1 MYRRMQQKITSFSKF
16 SIRQVQSA
24 KLETER
30 IQQLRNYSFNPS
42 LHQTVNMY
50 FDMQHHALLDNLHSI
65 IHSFRS
71 SQPSAVSSS
80 QQSVNTVRAAQP
92 AVSSL
97 QSTQPAV
104 SSLQSTQP
112 AVNSLQSTQSSV
124 LLPSQQSTQT
134 VKVQPTQLAQAAQSA
149 RPAKPT
155 VPVVSSIPFM
165 GNKQPFVQKPV
176 TFTATPSLH
185 LSDKENQPPAV
196 TPASHK
202 PRRVPN
208 TPLNPVAVRIMTTW
222 YNRNLEHPYPSS
234 DATQVMASAG
244 GITPEQ
250 VNIISYN
257 K

>member
-71 SQPSAVSSS
+71 SRPSAVPS
-80 QQSVNTVRAAQP
+80 RAAQP

-97 QSTQPAV
+97 QSTKPAVNNLQSTQPAV
-104 SSLQSTQP
+104 NSLQSTQP
-112 AVNSLQSTQSSV
+112 AVNSLQSTQG
-124 LLPSQQSTQT
+124 
-134 VKVQPTQLAQAAQSA
+134 A
-149 RPAKPT
+149 RPAKPV
-155 VPVVSSIPFM
+155 VPMINSFPCSDS
-165 GNKQPFVQKPV
+165 KQAFIIQKPATLSATHV
-176 TFTATPSLH
+176 TPSFLPT
-185 LSDKENQPPAV
+185 DKENQPPTLTPSA

-202 PRRVPN
+202 SRRVPN
-208 TPLNPVAVRIMTTW
+208 TPLNPVAIRIMTTW

-244 GITPEQ
+244 CITTEQ
-250 VNIISYN
+250 VNNNIISY
-257 K
+257 KK